1 MTRRGTFA
9 GHYWFNPPKMIEP
22 VEVVSGRDTAEET
35 IQQLQAWTRSVGK
48 TPIHVLR
55 AAPGFVANRLQYAL
69 LREAYALVHD
79 GVCSYADVD
88 EVVRLSIGARW
99 AAIGPFETMD
109 LAGLDVHAA
118 VAKQLYPQL
127 SRSTTVPEAVLRLV
141 QDGALGCKS
150 GRGLRGDYAPDDVAS
165 LENRRTQVLK
175 ALSALRMGD
184 RS

>member
-1 MTRRGTFA
+1 
-9 GHYWFNPPKMIEP
+9 MIEL

-55 AAPGFVANRLQYAL
+55 AVPGFVANRLQYAL
-69 LREAYALVHD
+69 LREAYALVED
-79 GVCSYADVD
+79 GVCSCVDVN

-127 SRSTTVPEAVLRLV
+127 SWSTLPEAVLRLV

-150 GRGLRGDYAPDDVAS
+150 GWALRGDYAPDDVAS
-165 LENRRTQVLK
+165 LQNRRTQVLK

-184 RS
+184 WS